1 MGWDIGVQMKVTSRD
16 ERKAMRK
23 PWQAKAAVAAAVGKK
38 AGRYYSPEDTKQKLG
53 NHHNNSKQTK
63 LRASITPGTVLILL
77 AGRFKGQRVV
87 FLKQLD
93 SGLLLIS
100 GPYAVNGVPLRRVPQ
115 SYVIATQTKGDI
127 SGVKVP
133 AEVNDDFFKKEQTKK
148 KKTDEVFDQ
157 KEKESPIDE
166 SRKAIQKDVD
176 AKIVAA
182 IGKVALLKEYMS
194 SKFSLKKGQKPHE
207 MTF

>member
-1 MGWDIGVQMKVTSRD
+1 MGEDSACRMKVTSRD
-16 ERKAMRK
+16 DRKAMRK
-23 PWQAKAAVAAAVGKK
+23 PWQAKGQGVKADPKK
-38 AGRYYSPEDTKQKLG
+38 ASRYYPAEDEKKKLN

-63 LRASITPGTVLILL
+63 LRASITEGTVLILL

-115 SYVIATQTKGDI
+115 SYVIATQTKVDI

-148 KKTDEVFDQ
+148 KKTDEVSDQ
-157 KEKESPIDE
+157 KEKESTIDE

>member
-1 MGWDIGVQMKVTSRD
+1 MGGTSVYKMKVTCRD
-16 ERKAMRK
+16 ERKKCRK
-23 PWQAKAAVAAAVGKK
+23 PWQPAAEVAATVGKK
-38 AGRYYSPEDTKQKLG
+38 AGRYYAAEDTKKKLN

-63 LRASITPGTVLILL
+63 LRASITEGTVLILL

-115 SYVIATQTKGDI
+115 SYVIATQTKVDI

-157 KEKESPIDE
+157 KEKESTIDE

>member
-1 MGWDIGVQMKVTSRD
+1 MGIPLCSMVSKNKELTKKVWGPKSTAA
-16 ERKAMRK
+16 K
-23 PWQAKAAVAAAVGKK
+23 KAAPKK
-38 AGRYYSPEDTKQKLG
+38 ATRYYPAEDVKKKLG
-53 NHHNNSKQTK
+53 NHHNTTKQTK
-63 LRASITPGTVLILL
+63 LRASITPGPVLILL

-115 SYVIATQTKGDI
+115 SYVIATQTKVDI

-157 KEKESPIDE
+157 KEKESTIDE

>member
-1 MGWDIGVQMKVTSRD
+1 MPKI
-16 ERKAMRK
+16 A
-23 PWQAKAAVAAAVGKK
+23 AKQVWAKK
-38 AGRYYSPEDTKQKLG
+38 SEVKDVPKKDGRYYPAEDVKTKLG
-53 NHHNNSKQTK
+53 NHHNTTKMTK
-63 LRASITPGTVLILL
+63 LRASITPGAVLILL

-100 GPYAVNGVPLRRVPQ
+100 GPFKVNGVPRRRVPQ
-115 SYVIATQTKGDI
+115 SYVIATQTKVDI

-157 KEKESPIDE
+157 KEKESTIDE